1 MIKFENVNK
10 NLGGKRILKDI
21 NLHIKKGELFAL
33 VGPSGT
39 GKSVLLR
46 HIIGL
51 HNPTSGKVIV
61 DNMDIAKLSK
71 FKLEKY
77 RANCGV
83 LFQSGALLNWM
94 TVEDNVALP
103 LIEKTKLSAKEI
115 TEKSDEALD
124 MLGLLDDRYKMPS
137 EISGGMKK
145 RVGLARAIVTN
156 PDIIL
161 YDEPTSGLD
170 PIMSRKIDE
179 LILSLKEKLNITSV
193 VVTHD
198 MQTALTIS
206 DRVAMI
212 NQGEIIEV
220 STPKDFLNTNNKTVQ
235 AFTKAY
241 GQFSI

>member
-1 MIKFENVNK
+1 MIKFEQVNK
-10 NLGGKRILKDI
+10 YLGGFHILKDI
-21 NLHIKKGELFAL
+21 NIHIKQGELFVL

-51 HNPTSGKVIV
+51 HNPTSGNVIV
-61 DNMDIAKLSK
+61 DNMNIEKLSK
-71 FKLEKY
+71 FKLEKF
-77 RANCGV
+77 RASCGV

-94 TVEDNVALP
+94 TVEENVALP
-103 LIEKTKLSAKEI
+103 LVEKTKLTTTEI
-115 TEKSDEALD
+115 KEKSEEALEL
-124 MLGLLDDRYKMPS
+124 LGLLDDRHKMPS

-145 RVGLARAIVTN
+145 RAGLARAIVTK
-156 PDIIL
+156 PKLIL

-179 LILSLKEKLNITSV
+179 IILSLKEKLNITSL

-198 MQTALTIS
+198 MQSALTIS

-212 NQGEIIEV
+212 YKGKIIEC
-220 STPKDFLNTNNKTVQ
+220 STPEQFINTNNQTVQ
-235 AFTKAY
+235 VFTKAY
-241 GQFSI
+241 GKF